1 MRLGTGSVYNPTMN
15 GLSVEAVRTLHVGPA
30 SFDVVAGSC
39 TALWGPSGSGKSL
52 LLRALADLDPHDGE
66 VRIAGDAQSAMS
78 GPSWRQR
85 VGYLPTESHWWARTV
100 GEHFPQEPGVD
111 FAALGFEPGVLEW
124 EVARMSSGERQRLA
138 LLRLLA
144 RAPEA
149 LLLDEPTANLDN
161 ESRAHVEALVQR
173 YREEH
178 AAPVLWV
185 GHDPEQ
191 RARVA
196 GAALHIESG
205 RVAVAL

>member
-1 MRLGTGSVYNPTMN
+1 MS

-39 TALWGPSGSGKSL
+39 MALWGPSGSGKSL
-52 LLRALADLDPHDGE
+52 LLRALADLDPHEGE
-66 VRIAGDAQSAMS
+66 VRIAGDAQSSMS
-78 GPSWRQR
+78 GPNWRQR
-85 VGYLPTESHWWARTV
+85 VGFLPTESHWWARTV
-100 GEHFPQEPGVD
+100 AEHFPEEPDID
-111 FAALGFEPGVLEW
+111 FAALGFEPDVLEW

-161 ESRAHVEALVQR
+161 ESRARVETLVQR
-173 YREEH
+173 YRAEH
-178 AAPVLWV
+178 DAPVLWV

-196 GAALHIESG
+196 SSALQIDAGRIE
-205 RVAVAL
+205 VAQ

>member
-1 MRLGTGSVYNPTMN
+1 MN

-30 SFDVVAGSC
+30 SFDVDTGSC

-52 LLRALADLDPHDGE
+52 LLRALADLDPHEGE

-78 GPSWRQR
+78 GPRWRQR

-100 GEHFPQEPGVD
+100 REHFPEEPDVD
-111 FAALGFEPGVLEW
+111 FAALEFSALGFEPDVLEW
-124 EVARMSSGERQRLA
+124 DVVRMSSGERQRLA

-161 ESRAHVEALVQR
+161 ESRARVEALVQR

-178 AAPVLWV
+178 DAPVLWV

-191 RARVA
+191 RTRVA
-196 GAALHIESG
+196 SAALQINAGRIE
-205 RVAVAL
+205 VAL